1 MRAALFTILF
11 CISVS
16 CQAAT
21 VIDVSQLLV
30 PTKNDYGDGSGQIF
44 TPGINGNLEGISVYL
59 IKAGNGADVVLTVY
73 TLNDT
78 VTAFKSAVGT
88 VTVKANLI
96 SAAGGW
102 AYFDLPAAVSQTA
115 NVALAFTVSQPASG
129 ATGYVNYGDNLT
141 NPYDGGTFIHSSG
154 LAFTRVPGT
163 DLGFQT
169 TVTPIP
175 EAGTALLVSVTLS
188 GLAVRSRR
196 GDRTS
201 K

>member
-1 MRAALFTILF
+1 MKAGIFAILSGIF
-11 CISVS
+11 FS

-44 TPGINGNLEGISVYL
+44 TPGITGSLEGISVYL
-59 IKAGNGADVVLTVY
+59 IKAGSGADVVLTVY

-78 VTAFKSAVGT
+78 VTAFKSAMGT
-88 VTVKANLI
+88 ATIKANLI

-102 AYFDLPAAVSQTA
+102 VYFDLPAAVSQTA
-115 NVALAFTVSQPASG
+115 NIALAFTVSQPASG

-141 NPYDGGTFIHSSG
+141 NPYSGGSFIHSSG
-154 LAFTRVPGT
+154 LSFTRVSGT

-175 EAGTALLVSVTLS
+175 ETSAAVLLSIAGS
-188 GLAVRSRR
+188 GILFRRRRSNLRP
-196 GDRTS
+196 
-201 K
+201 